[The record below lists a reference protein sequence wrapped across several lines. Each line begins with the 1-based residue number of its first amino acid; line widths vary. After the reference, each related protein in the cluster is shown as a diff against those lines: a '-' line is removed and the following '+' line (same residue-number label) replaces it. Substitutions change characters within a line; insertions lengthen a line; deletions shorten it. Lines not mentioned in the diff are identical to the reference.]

1 MDDKSGSRRPV
12 LDRVR
17 DTDLVQDALRRGVRE
32 ALRQHKRVGNPIAV
46 WRDGRTVWLSPDEIP
61 VADAE
66 S

>member
-17 DTDLVQDALRRGVRE
+17 DTELVQDALRRGVRE